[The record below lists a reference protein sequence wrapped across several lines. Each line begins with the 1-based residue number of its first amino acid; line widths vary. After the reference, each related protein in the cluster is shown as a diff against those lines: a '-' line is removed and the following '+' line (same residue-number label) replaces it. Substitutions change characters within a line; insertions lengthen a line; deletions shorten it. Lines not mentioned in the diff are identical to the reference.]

1 MDSVRKESRT
11 PTYSAATHADERP
24 TEARAALRSARP
36 GSAPRVQ
43 PSPPKRALQPRVHGA
58 RPKSAS
64 FARALRS
71 GRAAHNSEGGRDAR
85 TPLGAR
91 SAPTAEPL
99 PLPLGLTSPLSPGGK
114 GARQGRF
121 SGLAGSPRLA
131 RSPGAARP
139 LPCRCSR
146 VPPRI
151 VEAPRNRRGSPGCF
165 SRSPARGRFRFARFR
180 VRRPLAARGS
190 ACSGRCRCRCRC
202 NCFRPVVLSFSR
214 GDFLSVESLIPF
226 FAAAP
231 LTPKSMVRLDYGARF
246 GARFCCL
253 RSEAVRSRGLFAR
266 SDRRGADRLNGAHH

>member
-1 MDSVRKESRT
+1 MDFS
-11 PTYSAATHADERP
+11 PFPGGER
-24 TEARAALRSARP
+24 
-36 GSAPRVQ
+36 G
-43 PSPPKRALQPRVHGA
+43 
-58 RPKSAS
+58 
-64 FARALRS
+64 
-71 GRAAHNSEGGRDAR
+71 
-85 TPLGAR
+85 
-91 SAPTAEPL
+91 
-99 PLPLGLTSPLSPGGK
+99 GGK

-202 NCFRPVVLSFSR
+202 SCFRTVVLSFSR

-231 LTPKSMVRLDYGARF
+231 ITPKSMVRLDYGARF

-266 SDRRGADRLNGAHH
+266 SDRRSSCGRDDARRWALTRPPRLRGGTGGAKGPLPLPPHGIRPIM